1 VEPQVSASLRAGYE
15 HRDARR
21 YVFDDNGDMR
31 IIDDGP
37 ALEDLRASQAD
48 AAAFDLGVQLG
59 EARESVLSA
68 SVSEYQ
74 ADVERFDRIATLINQ
89 RYGPVVGLSTDEDAF
104 QLRARS

>member
-1 VEPQVSASLRAGYE
+1 VESQVSASLRAGYE

-21 YVFDDNGDMR
+21 YVFDDNGEMT
-31 IIDDGP
+31 IIHDGP

-59 EARESVLSA
+59 EAWESVQSA

-74 ADVERFDRIATLINQ
+74 ADVERFDRIATLINH